1 MAVNPYQWRALA
13 EQEHSEVNLA
23 RSKSS
28 DRWLK
33 EHFDDVWVK
42 KSQEDG
48 YRSRASYKLIEL
60 DAKDKLFRPGQLV
73 VDLGAAPGGWS
84 QVAVEKV
91 GDSGVVIA
99 SDILPMDPI
108 AGVDFVQGDFT
119 EDSVFE
125 ALLDLLDNRR
135 ADVVISDMAPN
146 MSGMAAVDIPKAM
159 GLVEL
164 ALDMAQRVLRPGGV
178 FVAKVFQGE
187 GFDALLADMRG
198 SFKTVVSRKP
208 DSSRAR
214 SREVYLVGKG
224 FKG

>member
-1 MAVNPYQWRALA
+1 M
-13 EQEHSEVNLA
+13 A

-33 EHFDDVWVK
+33 EHFDDVWVR
-42 KSQEDG
+42 KSQEEG
-48 YRSRASYKLIEL
+48 YRSRASYKLVEL
-60 DAKDKLFRPGQLV
+60 DKKDKLFKPGQLV

-84 QVAVEKV
+84 QVAVERV
-91 GDSGVVIA
+91 GDKGVVIA

-119 EDSVFE
+119 EDEVLE
-125 ALLDLLDNRR
+125 RLLDLLGERK

-146 MSGMAAVDIPKAM
+146 MSGMAAVDIPRAM

-164 ALDMAQRVLRPGGV
+164 ALDMARQVLRPGGV

-214 SREVYLVGKG
+214 SREIYLVGKG